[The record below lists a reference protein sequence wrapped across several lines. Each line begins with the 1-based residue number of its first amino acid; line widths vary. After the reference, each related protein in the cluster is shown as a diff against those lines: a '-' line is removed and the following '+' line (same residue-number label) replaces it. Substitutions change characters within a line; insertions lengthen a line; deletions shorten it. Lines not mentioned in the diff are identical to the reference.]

1 MKSTPFY
8 TRLAHVLI
16 SIICLFYIAIIGQT
30 VLAPL
35 LFALLF
41 SLLLLPFANF
51 LEQKFRLP
59 RALSSIAVLVVLS
72 TCILGVIMLLL
83 SQLTDLSDDFP
94 AFKQQLLIATE
105 SIQDW
110 ISNTFKINNSQQV
123 DYINTATSDALSQ
136 GGTLIGHTILSIS
149 SLMLSLVF
157 IFLYTFCILVYRKL
171 LLRFA
176 ISLFSEE
183 HTVIVYD
190 VVAQIRYIV
199 KKYIAGLFI
208 QMLVV
213 TLLSCIAFEVIG
225 IKYAILLGLITGIF
239 NIIPYIG
246 IFTSLLI
253 TVLITFA
260 TMGNT
265 EVLFVVLSVTG
276 IHLVDGNYIMPK
288 VVGSKVR
295 INTFAAL
302 IGLVIGELV
311 WGIKGM
317 FLSIPILAIC
327 KIIFDRVEGL
337 RPWGIILGEEE
348 EIAPSTLEIVTTPE
362 KKQLKDELE

>member
-1 MKSTPFY
+1 MKATPFY

-51 LEQKFRLP
+51 LEQKFKFP
-59 RALSSIAVLVVLS
+59 RTLSSIAVLIVLI
-72 TCILGVIMLLL
+72 TCILAVVALLL
-83 SQLTDLSDDFP
+83 SQLTDLADDFP
-94 AFKQQLLIATE
+94 AFKQQVLRATNN
-105 SIQDW
+105 IQDW
-110 ISNTFKINNSQQV
+110 VSDTFKINNSEQA
-123 DYINTATSDALSQ
+123 DYINNAASDALSQ
-136 GGTLIGHTILSIS
+136 GSSLVGHTILSIS
-149 SLMLSLVF
+149 SVMLSLVF

-171 LLRFA
+171 LMRFA
-176 ISLFSEE
+176 VSLFREE
-183 HTVIVYD
+183 HAIIVYD

-213 TLLSCIAFEVIG
+213 TFLSCIAFEIIG

-246 IFTSLLI
+246 IFTSLLL

-260 TMGNT
+260 TMGST
-265 EVLFVVLSVTG
+265 EVLFVLLAVTL

-337 RPWGIILGEEE
+337 RPWGLVLGEEE
-348 EIAPSTLEIVTTPE
+348 EVAPPALEIVTVPKDE
-362 KKQLKDELE
+362 NGDQLK